1 MTTAQGQTSPRQ
13 KQGAPESDPKI
24 SWWRT
29 VNWQTVI
36 IAIGTIGAVAL
47 GLIYATSYVERGFG
61 RLSEKIDGRAGEIRK
76 EMNNNTSGLTEKIH
90 QNAKKLE
97 GLKAT
102 VSNMKDDV
110 TRMDKKIDRLQER
123 KRAGIGLSE

>member
-1 MTTAQGQTSPRQ
+1 
-13 KQGAPESDPKI
+13 
-24 SWWRT
+24 
-29 VNWQTVI
+29 
-36 IAIGTIGAVAL
+36 
-47 GLIYATSYVERGFG
+47 
-61 RLSEKIDGRAGEIRK
+61 
-76 EMNNNTSGLTEKIH
+76 MNKNTSDLTEKIH